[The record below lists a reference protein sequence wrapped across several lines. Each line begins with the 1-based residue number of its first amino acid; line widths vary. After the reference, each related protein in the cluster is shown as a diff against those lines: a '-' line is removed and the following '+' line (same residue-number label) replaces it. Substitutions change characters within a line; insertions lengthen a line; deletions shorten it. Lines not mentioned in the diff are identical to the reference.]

1 MPELVFSDKYE
12 VQEQI
17 AQGAM
22 GIVYKALDRKLNR
35 VVALKVVH
43 PHLTSDASFLQRFLR
58 EARSMARLQ
67 HQHIVSIFSVE
78 QDHGT
83 QFIVMEYIQ
92 GTNLQ
97 TRIQPSVNFPLHEA
111 MTITYQMAKAL
122 AYAHEHGI
130 IHRDVKPANVLLDSD
145 NRVKLTDFGIAAALD
160 ETPLTSAGQLI
171 GTLLYMSPEQAR
183 DTTLDGRSDL
193 YSLGLMFYE
202 MLTGTHPRRNL
213 SNVAILGML
222 AAEEKIPPL
231 AFPSSVPAEIQTVV
245 KDLLRYRP
253 VDRIEDAHQLL
264 RRLEALQALGSTVSY
279 SSSKPTSVATDQTI
293 CELGE
298 TPVAPTPKKPKP
310 ASQPENSSQ
319 NSNHIVTILL
329 IGAAVVGG
337 GVGLYFLLPPT
348 STTPIIAPGSTP
360 TPPTPTPIPPPTQV
374 PPEPVPVPDV
384 LKRIPVP
391 ETARPVPQ
399 PAPTTP
405 VPAKPRP
412 AIIPVPPAQVI
423 PKPVSIPVPEVPKPE
438 SAPGTVR
445 PVPAPLSATLRTPD
459 QGAMDLLNQLRQ
471 FVVEKNLAG
480 LTEISAMTEG
490 RRLTLETLFAN
501 YSTLEA
507 SLGEIVS
514 TPTEV
519 TTVLRIDKL
528 ILLNGESVL
537 PGSTLRRIK
546 IKVPREGNGWGQI
559 EW

>member
-83 QFIVMEYIQ
+83 QFIVMEFIQ
-92 GTNLQ
+92 GATLQ
-97 TRIQPSVNFPLHEA
+97 NRIQPGVNFPLPEA
-111 MTITYQMAKAL
+111 MAITYQMAKAL

-222 AAEEKIPPL
+222 AAEDKIPPL
-231 AFPSSVPAEIQTVV
+231 AFPSSVPAEVQALV

-253 VDRIEDAHQLL
+253 VDRIKDANQLL
-264 RRLEALQALGSTVSY
+264 RRMEALQALGSTVSY
-279 SSSKPTSVATDQTI
+279 SSSNPTSVATDQTI

-298 TPVAPTPKKPKP
+298 TPVAPTQKKQASQQKP
-310 ASQPENSSQ
+310 ARQPENTSR
-319 NSNHIVTILL
+319 NSNHIVTILF

-337 GVGLYFLLPPT
+337 GAGLYFLLPTSSTPT
-348 STTPIIAPGSTP
+348 SPPIVA
-360 TPPTPTPIPPPTQV
+360 TPPTPAQPTPPPGISGPV
-374 PPEPVPVPDV
+374 PTPAPPTPVPVKPS
-384 LKRIPVP
+384 
-391 ETARPVPQ
+391 
-399 PAPTTP
+399 PAF
-405 VPAKPRP
+405 
-412 AIIPVPPAQVI
+412 IPVPPAPAPRPTQVI
-423 PKPVSIPVPEVPKPE
+423 PKPVSVPLPEVPKPVP
-438 SAPGTVR
+438 APETVR
-445 PVPAPLSATLRTPD
+445 PVPMPAPLTATLRTPD

-471 FVVEKNLAG
+471 LVVAKNLAA
-480 LTEISAMTEG
+480 LTEISVMKEG

-501 YSTLEA
+501 YSTIEA

-528 ILLNGESVL
+528 VLLNGESVL
-537 PGSTLRRIK
+537 PGATLRRIK
-546 IKVPREGNGWGQI
+546 IKVPREGDGWGQI